1 MKLNSHLTLCLVFCL
16 LEKLVFAFG
25 ELERSCSYGHL
36 IWLILKASLQQLQRS
51 SPDTEKKSDE
61 NVNILLHS
69 NKSEMKINK
78 EKKYVSTLLYYIFY
92 KTIFSTEEIST
103 FAVREQFL
111 KNISSF

>member
-16 LEKLVFAFG
+16 LEKLVFVFG

-78 EKKYVSTLLYYIFY
+78 EKKIC
-92 KTIFSTEEIST
+92 
-103 FAVREQFL
+103 
-111 KNISSF
+111 

>member
-1 MKLNSHLTLCLVFCL
+1 
-16 LEKLVFAFG
+16 
-25 ELERSCSYGHL
+25 
-36 IWLILKASLQQLQRS
+36 
-51 SPDTEKKSDE
+51 
-61 NVNILLHS
+61 
-69 NKSEMKINK
+69 MKINK